1 MVRAERILASKPDR
15 LKKQNLGSARIP
27 GRITEVYPPSPG
39 RGLGVSQGPLRAFE
53 GVEYG

>member
-1 MVRAERILASKPDR
+1 MVRAERIFASKPDR
-15 LKKQNLGSARIP
+15 LKKQKPRKCPHP

-39 RGLGVSQGPLRAFE
+39 RGLSVSQGPLRAFE